1 MKCSD
6 CKLFRTDQCREN
18 PEGKDLDFADSFE
31 CFVPGGAGA
40 AQVEQEKP
48 KPAAKAE
55 KKPEPVKQPK
65 PEPAAKVEKK
75 PPKVEKARPAPVRA
89 EKEPPKAEEAKPEP
103 VEVEEEP
110 PKAKE
115 VKPEQRRKRRPAVV
129 AATGARAPWGW
140 DAILLLSVVGGFAVA
155 GVVAGLN
162 WKKLGRRSLMLPT
175 IAVAALAFV
184 FWLALP
190 ALMSGQTLTLIPI
203 SIFANSLV
211 AWGLWRWQGDY
222 YHAWSEAN
230 PSPRP
235 AGWFLP
241 AVALAAV
248 WVIVLIIVAV
258 YNLL

>member
-1 MKCSD
+1 MRCSD

-18 PEGKDLDFADSFE
+18 PEGKDLDFADTFE

-40 AQVEQEKP
+40 AQVEE
-48 KPAAKAE
+48 A
-55 KKPEPVKQPK
+55 K
-65 PEPAAKVEKK
+65 PEPAAKSEKKREPVKEAKPAPVKAEKK
-75 PPKVEKARPAPVRA
+75 PPKVEKAKPEPVKAEKKPPKVEKAKPEPVRA
-89 EKEPPKAEEAKPEP
+89 EKEPPKAKEAKPDRP
-103 VEVEEEP
+103 
-110 PKAKE
+110 
-115 VKPEQRRKRRPAVV
+115 RKRKPAAV

-140 DAILLLSVVGGFAVA
+140 GSFLLLSVVGGFAVA

-162 WKKLGRRSLMLPT
+162 WKRMGKASLMLPT

-190 ALMSGQTLTLIPI
+190 AILSGDTLTILSI
-203 SIFANSLV
+203 SIFANTAV
-211 AWGLWRWQGDY
+211 AWGLWQWQSG
-222 YHAWSEAN
+222 YHEAWSEAN

-248 WVIVLIIVAV
+248 WVVVIIIVAL